1 MPPKAIPPPK
11 RPVKFNVPGS
21 PLPTKVKRPKS

>member
-11 RPVKFNVPGS
+11 RAVKFNVSGS
-21 PLPTKVKRPKS
+21 RLPTKVKRPRS